1 MGFRMRNVIE
11 GAVMGGIMAL
21 IALALPI
28 REMGT
33 RISVVTLFAAPFVI
47 LGAVGVNG
55 DPVSGFLRNVYRWRK
70 KREVLLYNGSTRFL
84 GESPVDIAMEQKDLH
99 DRIVEIMDERRR
111 HVSESES
118 GKTMIEGVDFEFAED
133 VDEKNAMASRN
144 LVFEDEFEID
154 GDQAEGTPIIE
165 AEFEISLDDAGE
177 FEVPAEERG

>member
-1 MGFRMRNVIE
+1 MGFRMRNVME

-28 REMGT
+28 QEMGT

-144 LVFEDEFEID
+144 IVFEDEFEID